1 MQDKVTIEPDESGSI
16 IRISMNNPEFG
27 YVRVT
32 QESVSFTA
40 NGWVKKA
47 ARGALIHGTVED
59 LKSIGIAKL
68 KTLPGKIYIL
78 ESTDP
83 FNTKDPDRDLKIAGD
98 TGVVCCS
105 HGEPIY
111 RKSFYDA
118 SGLLDDSLVPHTN
131 GEDIKEA
138 QSTESV
144 ANTADTSGHEVSLST
159 EQLAEIKEGI
169 DEEVEE
175 SKEEE
180 VDEEPVEET
189 VEEEE
194 KDDSFE
200 L

>member
-16 IRISMNNPEFG
+16 IRISINNPEFG

-138 QSTESV
+138 QKMDEFSNEDAKENAV
-144 ANTADTSGHEVSLST
+144 DLS
-159 EQLAEIKEGI
+159 EDELAEITKNI

-175 SKEEE
+175 NKKEE

>member
-1 MQDKVTIEPDESGSI
+1 MQDKVTIAPDDAGNI
-16 IRISMNNPEFG
+16 IRVSTNNSEYG

-32 QESVSFTA
+32 QENVAFTA
-40 NGWVKKA
+40 TGWVKKSV
-47 ARGALIHGTVED
+47 RGALIHGTVED
-59 LKSIGIAKL
+59 LKDIGIAK
-68 KTLPGKIYIL
+68 KKSLPGNIVIT
-78 ESTDP
+78 ESTKP
-83 FNTKDPDRDLKIAGD
+83 FSADDPDRDLKIAGN

-111 RKSFYDA
+111 RKSFYDQ
-118 SGLLDDSLVPHTN
+118 SGLQEDTLIPHTN

-138 QSTESV
+138 QGTESV
-144 ANTADTSGHEVSLST
+144 AGNADKEEHGVTMT
-159 EQLAEIKEGI
+159 PEQLAEIKEGI

-175 SKEEE
+175 NKEEE

>member
-138 QSTESV
+138 QKMDEFSNEDAKENAV
-144 ANTADTSGHEVSLST
+144 DLS
-159 EQLAEIKEGI
+159 EDELAEITKNI

-175 SKEEE
+175 NKKEE

>member
-16 IRISMNNPEFG
+16 IRISINNPEFG

-138 QSTESV
+138 QKMDEFSNEDAKENAV
-144 ANTADTSGHEVSLST
+144 DLS
-159 EQLAEIKEGI
+159 EDELAEITKNI
-169 DEEVEE
+169 DEDVEE
-175 SKEEE
+175 NKKEE